1 MAAAAIPLVGAGIGA
16 IGGIGSTI
24 ASNKGNKGVA
34 QMNNAFNEKMLE
46 KQMAFDKEMYTTQVG
61 DQWKFYNDAKQ
72 NSWDMLANQQNYQT
86 EMWNKQNEYNTP
98 EAQRQRLEAAGLNP
112 YMMMSGG
119 SAGSVSGTSGSSPSA
134 PSAPGSLGVNPPAA
148 SPYSLNYSGITEGL
162 GMAVD
167 ALLSAPERDVKR
179 AEADNLRIEGKY
191 KAAKMVAEIADLK
204 TNARTKSEQMQLNKL
219 MASFDNDLKTSQMEV
234 NNEKIGLLR
243 TQTRLTATQD
253 VMLNT
258 QLNFL
263 SQEKKMQLA
272 LGAVDLALR
281 KSQKGLTDKQAAHE
295 IEKLAETVARTGNIN
310 QSTDNMRTEN
320 MIQGQ
325 NYRFDN
331 QTYKDRVKRVKVEL
345 QKIINEDLPYGS
357 TLWSRPN
364 RNYDVYK

>member
-72 NSWDMLANQQNYQT
+72 NSWDMLTNQQNYQT

-98 EAQRQRLEAAGLNP
+98 EAQRQRFEAAGLNP
-112 YMMMSGG
+112 YMMMNGG
-119 SAGSVSGTSGSSPSA
+119 SAGVAGSVSGTSGSSPGA
-134 PSAPGSLGVNPPAA
+134 PSAPGALGVNPPTA

-219 MASFDNDLKTSQMEV
+219 IASFDNDLKTSQMEV

-272 LGAVDLALR
+272 LGAADLALK

-295 IEKLAETVARTGNIN
+295 IEKLSETVVRANGQAIQNQYNSETYRTRVRSVRAALWNAIISSNSNLKGVFVTRSSGGIGKVLNAL
-310 QSTDNMRTEN
+310 DN
-320 MIQGQ
+320 
-325 NYRFDN
+325 D
-331 QTYKDRVKRVKVEL
+331 
-345 QKIINEDLPYGS
+345 
-357 TLWSRPN
+357 
-364 RNYDVYK
+364 